1 MKPPSASPT
10 IKPPRLMLFDLALG
24 GHHGNYIQHL
34 IDYACQQPVVSAID
48 IVVLPHFLEV
58 HRDTVAA
65 IASHHQ
71 PAIQILPIAADEVAA
86 LGDRSSGWSRLQ
98 RNFREWQIFCKY
110 ARNLQTT
117 HALMMYLDTCE
128 LPLAVG
134 MQSPCPFSGIYFR
147 PTFHYGMFANHHPDL
162 KERLKQWRNRFTLDR
177 ILAHPQLQTVFCLD
191 PFAVEALKTNFPG
204 ERLLRRRIAKGEAPP
219 TVQVRQRKSAKIVTL
234 ADPVGSSPST
244 SLDLTTY
251 LDQLG
256 IKADRR
262 VFLLFGALDGR
273 KGIYQLLEAIELL
286 PPALSQ
292 QMCLLLVGKTN
303 AAERANIEQKIAALR
318 QNAPIQIIECY
329 DFIPEDEV
337 PKYFQLADVVLA
349 PYQRHIGMSG
359 ILLLAAAAGKPV
371 LSTNYGLMGEL
382 VRRYQLGVA
391 VDTTQP
397 PELMQALACCLTE
410 VPETL
415 GERALM
421 QVFAEQ
427 NSIDRYTSAIFQH
440 LDLDTNHFL
449 SVHIGVT

>member
-1 MKPPSASPT
+1 
-10 IKPPRLMLFDLALG
+10 MLFDLALG
-24 GHHGNYIQHL
+24 GHHGNYIQYL
-34 IDYACQQPVVSAID
+34 IDDACQQPVVSTID
-48 IVVLPHFLEV
+48 IVVLPQFLEM

-65 IASHHQ
+65 IAIYHQ
-71 PAIQILPIAADEVAA
+71 PTINIVPIAAEEVAA
-86 LGDRSSGWSRLQ
+86 LGDRSSGLSRLQ

-147 PTFHYGMFANHHPDL
+147 PTFHYGIFANYHPDF

-191 PFAVEALKTNFPG
+191 PFAVEALTADG
-204 ERLLRRRIAKGEAPP
+204 DR
-219 TVQVRQRKSAKIVTL
+219 AKIVPL
-234 ADPVGSSPST
+234 ADPVRSSPST
-244 SLDLTTY
+244 SLDLATY
-251 LDQLG
+251 RTQLG
-256 IKADRR
+256 IETDRR

-303 AAERANIEQKIAALR
+303 AAERVNIEQKIAALR

-337 PKYFQLADVVLA
+337 IAYFQLADVVLA

-371 LSTNYGLMGEL
+371 LSTDYGLMGEL
-382 VRRYQLGVA
+382 VRRYRLGLA
-391 VDTTQP
+391 VDATQP
-397 PELMQALACCLTE
+397 PELMQALARCLTA
-410 VPETL
+410 VPATL
-415 GERALM
+415 GDRSQM
-421 QVFAEQ
+421 QVFADL
-427 NSIDRYTSAIFQH
+427 NSIDRYASTIFQY
-440 LDLDTNHFL
+440 LDPATNGDTPT
-449 SVHIGVT
+449 SIGSISARTTKKIDN